1 MPWGRKVFDPDFG
14 FRTWQPVVVYL
25 HTPKEK
31 VWGLLMSIDT
41 AGVTVRGLDLV
52 AFDDWMRQE
61 ARSEETMI
69 GLTTL
74 FYPASRLERLEL
86 DETVGPVLSLAD
98 RFDAEVGQTVHEV
111 VQVSLAEPSSPS
123 SKRAP
128 ARRRRKTSRPRRGTE
143 H

>member
-1 MPWGRKVFDPDFG
+1 MVEPDFG
-14 FRTWQPVVVYL
+14 FRAWQPVVVYL

-31 VWGLLMSIDT
+31 VWGLLMSINT

-52 AFDDWMRQE
+52 AFEDWMRQE
-61 ARSEETMI
+61 AKRRETMI

-86 DETVGPVLSLAD
+86 DETVEPVLGLAD
-98 RFDAEVGQTVHEV
+98 RFHMEVGRTVHEV
-111 VQVSLAEPSSPS
+111 VEVSTTQPLPPSV
-123 SKRAP
+123 P
-128 ARRRRKTSRPRRGTE
+128 ARRRRKTNRPRRGSE

>member
-1 MPWGRKVFDPDFG
+1 MLDPEFG

-31 VWGLLMSIDT
+31 VWGLLMSINT
-41 AGVTVRGLDLV
+41 AGVTIRGLDLA

-61 ARSEETMI
+61 ARNQETMI

-74 FYPASRLERLEL
+74 FYPSSRLERLEL
-86 DETVGPVLSLAD
+86 DETVGPVMSLAE
-98 RFDAEVGQTVHEV
+98 RFEAEVGRTVHEV

-128 ARRRRKTSRPRRGTE
+128 TRRRRKTSRPRRGTE

>member
-1 MPWGRKVFDPDFG
+1 MVDPNFG
-14 FRTWQPVVVYL
+14 FRAWQPVVAYL

-31 VWGLLMSIDT
+31 VWGLLISINT

-52 AFDDWMRQE
+52 AFEDWMRQE
-61 ARSEETMI
+61 ARQQETMI

-74 FYPASRLERLEL
+74 FYPSSRLERLEL
-86 DETVGPVLSLAD
+86 DETVGPVLSLAE
-98 RFDAEVGQTVHEV
+98 RFRVAVGLTVHEV
-111 VQVSLAEPSSPS
+111 AGVSPAEPARPD

-128 ARRRRKTSRPRRGTE
+128 ARRTRKTNRPRRGTE

>member
-1 MPWGRKVFDPDFG
+1 MIDPSFG
-14 FRTWQPVVVYL
+14 FCAWQPVVAYL

-31 VWGLLMSIDT
+31 VWGLLISINT
-41 AGVTVRGLDLV
+41 AGVTVRGLDLT
-52 AFDDWMRQE
+52 AFEAWMRQE
-61 ARSEETMI
+61 ARQQETMI

-98 RFDAEVGQTVHEV
+98 RFEAEVGQTVHEV
-111 VQVSLAEPSSPS
+111 VQVVPTEPSATG

-128 ARRRRKTSRPRRGTE
+128 ARRRRKTNRPRRGTE